1 MTHNSNDTVEMTHN
15 FNGHFHCEPGYIILL
30 SRFFLPPL
38 VMKWVIGMR
47 GELTL
52 ADIGLLKDS
61 YMCVPVCDV

>member
-1 MTHNSNDTVEMTHN
+1 MAIFIVNLGKLFCYPV
-15 FNGHFHCEPGYIILL
+15 
-30 SRFFLPPL
+30 FFLPPL